1 MKLDFYLKNMKNAFD
16 IATKSID
23 KGASKTGYITGY
35 LTGALDGVRSVAIED
50 GEIGLVD
57 YNILIAQ
64 ARRYE
69 EALEKYE
76 SKSI

>member
-1 MKLDFYLKNMKNAFD
+1 MKLNYYLKNMKNAFE
-16 IATKSID
+16 IATRSID

-35 LTGALDGVRSVAIED
+35 LAGAVEGIKFVAIED
-50 GEIGLVD
+50 SDIDLVD

-69 EALEKYE
+69 EELEKYE
-76 SKSI
+76 GKSI